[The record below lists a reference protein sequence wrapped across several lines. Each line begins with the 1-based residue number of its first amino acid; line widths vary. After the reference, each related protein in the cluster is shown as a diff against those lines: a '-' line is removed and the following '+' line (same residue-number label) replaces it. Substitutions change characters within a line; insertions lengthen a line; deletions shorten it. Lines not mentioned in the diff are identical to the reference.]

1 MPSKKT
7 ELKEILRELA
17 IARKDADDDL
27 KETRAV
33 LAEVSSYFTHSKESF
48 KEIEERFKETDLRFK
63 ETDLRFQDMESRFK
77 DTEARFKDTEARF
90 KDTEAR
96 FKETDAMFK
105 EVTAQFKETD
115 KRIKAA
121 YDLFEG
127 QWGKLMESLV
137 EGDLVQLLR
146 ARGIDIHQTTERI
159 RGSRNGHNFEFDII
173 AHNGNEIVVM
183 EVKTTLR
190 VNYVKYFLHKLEQ
203 VKTFLPMYKDFRVYG
218 AIAYLKAE
226 ENSDRFAEKERL
238 FVIRATGNSSSIV
251 NPPDFIPRVF

>member
-1 MPSKKT
+1 MPSKNIS
-7 ELKEILRELA
+7 LKEILRELT

-33 LAEVSSYFTHSKESF
+33 LAEVSSYFIHSKENF
-48 KEIEERFKETDLRFK
+48 KEIEERFKETDRRFK
-63 ETDLRFQDMESRFK
+63 DTEARFKDMEARFKDMEARSK
-77 DTEARFKDTEARF
+77 DTEARFKDTEAQ
-90 KDTEAR
+90 
-96 FKETDAMFK
+96 FKETNAM
-105 EVTAQFKETD
+105 FKETD

-173 AHNGNEIVVM
+173 AHNGNEIVVV

-190 VNYVKYFLHKLEQ
+190 VNYVKQFLQKLEQ
-203 VKTFLPMYKDFRVYG
+203 VKTFLPVYKNFHVYG

-238 FVIRATGNSSSIV
+238 FVIRATRNSASIV
-251 NPPDFIPRVF
+251 NTEDFIPRTF